1 MSIYLDHNAT
11 TPLRAEVIDA
21 MTVALRELGGN
32 PSSAHA
38 PGRAARAAVEQARA
52 EVAALVGAGA
62 EEIVFTSGGTE
73 GNDLAIR
80 GLLRGGREGMGTG
93 PGFPSRR
100 SAQGGARPHV
110 VSSAIEHPSVLGAL
124 AAAEI
129 DLTQLLVG
137 PQGTIVPETLQAAL
151 RPETALVTLAL
162 ANHELGNVHDVATS
176 AAIARGAGALFH
188 ADAVQAVGKIA
199 VDVVALGL
207 DALTLSAH
215 KIHGPKGVGAV
226 YLRRGVAFAPLTAG
240 GHQERER
247 RAGTEN
253 VPGIVGFGVAA
264 RLARVDLDV
273 VGARLAR
280 LRDRLEAQLLA
291 ISGARRHGDPA
302 RCLPGT
308 LNLGFA
314 GAPGQLV
321 AAALDLEGV
330 SVSTGAACT
339 SGSLAPS
346 PVLLALGLPPEQAA
360 CAVRFGLGRDTTE
373 AEIDRVAALC
383 AEIVARVRRRGSSN
397 GGQAAHPSPPM
408 PGSSA
413 WSPSSS
419 SSSSSSSGSPSWSR
433 SPSRGGH
440 ERIVIAMSG
449 GVDSS
454 TAAAVLVDAGY
465 EVVGATLRLYDAS
478 GTAASLGGRC
488 CGPRDIEDARATAS
502 HLGIPHHVI
511 DESVAFQAAVID
523 DFVAEHHAGRTP
535 NPCVRC
541 NERLKF
547 GPLLAFADALGA
559 TALAT
564 GHYARLLPAGEGV
577 ALGRARDPD
586 KDQSYFLFGVRPE
599 ILARVRFP
607 LGDKTKAEVRA
618 LAHRFGLPNA
628 DKPDSQQICFIPDG
642 DHVAFVAARGGA
654 GPAGRI
660 VDDATGAA
668 LGAHAGTHSFT
679 VGQRRGVPAGAE
691 GRRFVLRIDAGSGE
705 VRVGARERLGRDSVH
720 VGDVRW
726 LEARAAGAAVRCAVQ
741 IRHHARATAAWIEPA
756 AGGSTLV
763 RFDEPA
769 FGVAPGQAAVFYAP
783 DDRVLGGGWI
793 MS

>member
-1 MSIYLDHNAT
+1 MSLYFDHNAT
-11 TPLRAEVIDA
+11 TPLRAEVVEA
-21 MTVALRELGGN
+21 MTAALRDLPGN

-52 EVAALVGAGA
+52 QIAALVGAAA

-80 GLLRGGREGMGTG
+80 GLLRGALVARGGDGKGAGSGRLH
-93 PGFPSRR
+93 
-100 SAQGGARPHV
+100 A

-124 AAAEI
+124 AAAEV
-129 DLTQLLVG
+129 DLTLLPVG
-137 PQGTIVPETLQAAL
+137 SEGMIDPEAL
-151 RPETALVTLAL
+151 RSVLRPDTALVTLAL
-162 ANHELGNVHDVATS
+162 ANHELGNIHDVAAS
-176 AAIARGAGALFH
+176 ASRARGASALFH
-188 ADAVQAVGKIA
+188 ADGVQAAGKIA
-199 VDVVALGL
+199 IDVRALGV

-215 KIHGPKGVGAV
+215 KIHGPKGVGAI
-226 YLRRGVAFAPLTAG
+226 YLRRTAPFAPLTAG

-247 RAGTEN
+247 RGGTEN
-253 VPGIVGFGVAA
+253 VAGIIGFGVAA
-264 RLARVDLDV
+264 QLARREIAEAS
-273 VGARLAR
+273 ARIAQ
-280 LRDRLEAQLLA
+280 LRDRLEARLLA
-291 ISGARRHGDPA
+291 IPGARRHGDRS

-308 LNLGFA
+308 LNLGFP
-314 GAPGQLV
+314 GAPGQMV

-330 SVSTGAACT
+330 SVSTGSACT

-346 PVLLALGLPPEQAA
+346 PVLLALGLPSEDASSA
-360 CAVRFGLGRDTTE
+360 IRFGLGRDTTE
-373 AEIDRVAALC
+373 GDIDRVAALV
-383 AEIVARVRRRGSSN
+383 AEIVARVRRRGES
-397 GGQAAHPSPPM
+397 GAPRPLPAA
-408 PGSSA
+408 
-413 WSPSSS
+413 
-419 SSSSSSSGSPSWSR
+419 R
-433 SPSRGGH
+433 

-454 TAAAVLVDAGY
+454 TAAALLVDAGY

-478 GTAASLGGRC
+478 GTSASIGGRC
-488 CGPRDIEDARATAS
+488 CGPRDIEDARATAVK
-502 HLGIPHHVI
+502 LGIPHHVI

-523 DFVAEHHAGRTP
+523 DFVAEHQAGRTP

-547 GPLLAFADALGA
+547 GPLLAFADAVGA

-564 GHYARLLPAGEGV
+564 GHYARLLPDGEGV

-607 LGDKTKAEVRA
+607 LGDKTKAEVRT
-618 LAHRFGLPNA
+618 LARRFGLPNA

-660 VDDATGAA
+660 VDDATGAD
-668 LGAHAGTHSFT
+668 LGAHGGTHAFT
-679 VGQRRGVPAGAE
+679 VGQRRGVPATADA
-691 GRRFVLRIDAGSGE
+691 RRFVLRVDAGSGE
-705 VRVGARERLGRDSVH
+705 IRVGARERLGRDSLRVA
-720 VGDVRW
+720 DVRW
-726 LEARAAGAAVRCAVQ
+726 LDAQISRGTHRCAVQ
-741 IRHHARATAAWIEPA
+741 IRHHAKAALAWIEPCA
-756 AGGSTLV
+756 DGSTLV
-763 RFDEPA
+763 KFDQPA
-769 FGVAPGQAAVFYAP
+769 FGVAPGQAAVFYAL

-793 MS
+793 EA